1 MTVEPSLAAPN
12 PFNGILYTVLI
23 VLRTG
28 DIDFAVGFGAHCQNL
43 GDEHFSESEKK

>member
-28 DIDFAVGFGAHCQNL
+28 DIDFAVGFGAPDGIFL
-43 GDEHFSESEKK
+43 GDSI